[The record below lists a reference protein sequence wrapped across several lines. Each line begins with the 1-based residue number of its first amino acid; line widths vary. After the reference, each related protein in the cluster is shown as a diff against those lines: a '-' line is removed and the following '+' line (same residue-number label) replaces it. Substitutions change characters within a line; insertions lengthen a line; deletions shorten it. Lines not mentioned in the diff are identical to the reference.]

1 MRSMTPRWQVGAE
14 RERGDKW
21 AARMVRHG
29 GWVMKLPASV
39 TAGIPDWLH
48 AWPGGGLR
56 LVEAKTRY
64 ACAEAGT
71 PWKACSGAQRY
82 ILRQVEQHAGSEYA
96 AVLVLGEKGYQ
107 ELTLAE
113 AKQRDWGKRFIRR
126 QRSYV

>member
-1 MRSMTPRWQVGAE
+1 MGAE
-14 RERGDKW
+14 RDRGDKW

-56 LVEAKTRY
+56 LVEVKTLE
-64 ACAEAGT
+64 ACIRAGI
-71 PWKACSGAQRY
+71 PWEACSKAQQY
-82 ILRQVEQHAGSEYA
+82 VLRMVEQHAGSQCA
-96 AVLVLGEKGYQ
+96 AVLVVGEEGYQ

-113 AKQRDWGKRFIRR
+113 ANVEGWMKRFRRR